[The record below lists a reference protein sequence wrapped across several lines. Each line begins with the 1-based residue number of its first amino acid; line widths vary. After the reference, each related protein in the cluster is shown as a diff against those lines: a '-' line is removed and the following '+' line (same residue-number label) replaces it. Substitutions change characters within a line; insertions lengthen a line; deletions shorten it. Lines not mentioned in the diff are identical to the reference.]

1 MAINLER
8 LEEFLEDQQKMT
20 GAGRN
25 LLREDPIGWVVSR
38 NRLLRAALLNGD
50 EDQLDSVVG
59 EVSAVIGRE
68 KAEWWKINVMG
79 KLVEQE
85 IEEAES
91 KS

>member
-20 GAGRN
+20 EVGRN
-25 LLREDPIGWVVSR
+25 FLREDPLGWIVSR

-50 EDQLDSVVG
+50 ENQLNEIVG
-59 EVSAVIGRE
+59 EVSAVIGRQN
-68 KAEWWKINVMG
+68 ADRWKIYSMG

-85 IEEAES
+85 IQEIES
-91 KS
+91 KP